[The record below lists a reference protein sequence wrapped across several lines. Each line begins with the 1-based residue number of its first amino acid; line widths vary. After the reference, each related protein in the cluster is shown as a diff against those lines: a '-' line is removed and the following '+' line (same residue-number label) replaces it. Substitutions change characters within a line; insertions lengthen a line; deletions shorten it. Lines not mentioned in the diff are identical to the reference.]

1 MSLVHSKDIPLGTKL
16 PEFALK
22 DPFGKEYNVKD
33 EVGTNGLLVFITCNH
48 CPYAQAVW
56 QRVKEIIQFA
66 KKLEV
71 NSLAVNPNIHPNYP
85 EDSPAKMKEKI
96 EDEKLDFPYLIDDTQ
111 AFSKALQAMCTP
123 DIYLF
128 NKDAKLY
135 YHGRIDDNWQDASS
149 VQKEDLKEAL
159 MMLFTG
165 KEPPKPQY
173 PSMGCSIKWLDTVV
187 G

>member
-1 MSLVHSKDIPLGTKL
+1 MSLLESNNIPLKSKL
-16 PEFALK
+16 PDFTLK
-22 DPFGKEYNVKD
+22 DPYGKEYKVRNQIGK
-33 EVGTNGLLVFITCNH
+33 NGLLVFVTCNH

-56 QRVKEIIQFA
+56 ERVKEIIHFA

-71 NSLAVNPNIHPNYP
+71 NAIAVNPNIHPNYP

-96 EDEKLDFPYLIDDTQ
+96 EDEGLDFPYLVDETQ
-111 AFSKALQAMCTP
+111 EFSKLLDAACTP

-128 NKDAKLY
+128 DNDGRLY
-135 YHGRIDDNWQDASS
+135 YHGRIDDNWQDEEK
-149 VQKEDLKEAL
+149 VEKEDLKDAL
-159 MMLFTG
+159 MSLFTG
-165 KEPPKPQY
+165 KEPPSPQY